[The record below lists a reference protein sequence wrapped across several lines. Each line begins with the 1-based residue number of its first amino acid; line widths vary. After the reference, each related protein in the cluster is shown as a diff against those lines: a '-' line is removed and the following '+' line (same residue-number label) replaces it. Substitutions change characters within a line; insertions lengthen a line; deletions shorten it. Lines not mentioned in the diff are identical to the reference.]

1 MAVLYNNCSANEL
14 VDIRMSISFLEEFH
28 TMAPNFVSTGVA
40 LLLFLVSCSR
50 GQDLASYEKSKVLVS
65 GQYELYWTY
74 KPDSSALE
82 MAVRVKTLGWFGLG
96 VSADGQMSN
105 SDVVIGWVTAEGT
118 AMLRVSTLHNAYCC
132 VASYNSYVRV
142 RELSLRPE

>member
-1 MAVLYNNCSANEL
+1 
-14 VDIRMSISFLEEFH
+14 
-28 TMAPNFVSTGVA
+28 MAPTILSTGFA
-40 LLLFLVSCSR
+40 LLLFLVSCSH

-74 KPDSSALE
+74 KPNSSALE

-105 SDVVIGWVTAEGT
+105 SDLVIGWVTVNGT
-118 AMLRVSTLHNAYCC
+118 AMLRVSTLHSAYCC
-132 VASYNSYVRV
+132 VASYNSYMYGKPPFEVNVRGAMIGESSQFCLIAV
-142 RELSLRPE
+142 RILRFGR

>member
-1 MAVLYNNCSANEL
+1 
-14 VDIRMSISFLEEFH
+14 
-28 TMAPNFVSTGVA
+28 MAPTVPSTGVA

-105 SDVVIGWVTAEGT
+105 SDLVIGWVTAGGT

-132 VASYNSYVRV
+132 VASCV
-142 RELSLRPE
+142 

>member
-1 MAVLYNNCSANEL
+1 
-14 VDIRMSISFLEEFH
+14 
-28 TMAPNFVSTGVA
+28 MAPTVLSTGVA
-40 LLLFLVSCSR
+40 LLLFLVSCSH

-74 KPDSSALE
+74 KPNSSALE

-105 SDVVIGWVTAEGT
+105 SDLVIGWVTAGGT
-118 AMLRVSTLHNAYCC
+118 AMLRVSTLHSAYCC
-132 VASYNSYVRV
+132 VASYNSYMYGKSPFGVNVHGAVIGESSQYCIIAVRYFSRDTSV
-142 RELSLRPE
+142 W